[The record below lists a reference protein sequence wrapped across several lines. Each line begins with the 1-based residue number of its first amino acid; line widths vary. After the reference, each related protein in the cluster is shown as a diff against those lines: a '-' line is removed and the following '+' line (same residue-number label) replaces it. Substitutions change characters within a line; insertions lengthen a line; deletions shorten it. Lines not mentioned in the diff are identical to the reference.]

1 MDPPVTPP
9 LPISSVYVLQ
19 GLQAQ
24 PSFNGHKVRLVEWL
38 PKESRYVIHPM
49 EPNSSPLPPIL
60 SIKPANLKPLDQEDK
75 TSTKTSDGSS
85 GGRQKYAPGDRLV
98 LQGLKAQLQF
108 NGFCVV
114 VTGFLYDQGRY
125 KVIPAYKNSPLPP
138 TLAIRPENLVAEN
151 AQGKLESRTLRRSSL
166 GAAPSDLRRG
176 LGKKEKSQPSMTR
189 SASSQSLGPH
199 AALDAPTQTTRS
211 ASSNA
216 LDDAHE
222 HNATNLHLPGT
233 ELCLQWLRSAPHFN
247 GHHVVIKVYLPDE
260 NRYKITRASNSG
272 PLPPEFSVKPDNLIL
287 PGREGLTRPSSDR
300 SLGSIRSLGSQ
311 RQLDAPS
318 QVAKPDSLVS
328 LVKSGSRRIAGEGVQ
343 TGSQRKLVKTGSQ
356 REMVKT
362 GSKRSLM
369 QIVPKSAS
377 KGSVVL
383 LEPNG
388 AFPSG
393 PRRRNSM
400 ASSSPHAS
408 GLLQPGAQMALVGLQ
423 SKPSWNGEEVVVL
436 RFLFEEGRY
445 EVRPVNPMSKIPP
458 EVAIKPSN
466 LRPVTRSTLVG
477 DDRSAGLS
485 TDNSLVPLNN
495 AVPLGEDKTSPD
507 HTSFKSCSPSTQAC
521 YVLGIEV
528 VAYNADNPD
537 LDGHK
542 FIIVQV
548 YETARKYRLEPIGP
562 EALDACL
569 GGNVIVAHDHLIP
582 NEPTTDQVAEISPGG
597 RGVIH
602 GYSPRLNGHLVK
614 VVNYNPRR
622 KSYLVQPLGKLATTS
637 AGSNAIVLPDRNI
650 TEAPASAFWSPMAK
664 NGEQLWVPC
673 VAEARQNPLSL
684 QIEVKV
690 YLSVFPGLAKVAEI
704 AKFVLGEGKCED
716 WTNMGKVLAT
726 LRRNGSKPIN
736 VAVEDESVLRLLQ
749 ENETVVRGDKL
760 STTVESLVEFEL
772 LEKIDRTLDG
782 SLSVY
787 KMKFPP
793 LVEAS
798 DTLKPAVNPRSS
810 PNSVLQQEWEDM
822 RSSKYQMDTNVPQS
836 ARLSARAQS
845 ERSTRR
851 FCGSDDEFD
860 EVVYKSK
867 RRSSMKNSSSS
878 GQLKKEASSR
888 RLVKQGSSR
897 NLHKQPSSR
906 HLGSKKSS
914 MRNSFRT
921 NNDGKPTSGA
931 EHPEADGRSSSLDV
945 LEDLVTKECDKTQL
959 DEDIAVL
966 RSHLKGAKAIRIS

>member
-1 MDPPVTPP
+1 
-9 LPISSVYVLQ
+9 
-19 GLQAQ
+19 
-24 PSFNGHKVRLVEWL
+24 
-38 PKESRYVIHPM
+38 M

-138 TLAIRPENLVAEN
+138 TLAIRPKNLVAEN

-176 LGKKEKSQPSMTR
+176 LGKKEKSQPPM
-189 SASSQSLGPH
+189 
-199 AALDAPTQTTRS
+199 TRS

-247 GHHVVIKVYLPDE
+247 GHHIVIKVYLPDE
-260 NRYKITRASNSG
+260 NRYKVTRASNSG

-287 PGREGLTRPSSDR
+287 PRREGLTRLSSDR

-328 LVKSGSRRIAGEGVQ
+328 LVKSGSRRMAGEGVQ

-369 QIVPKSAS
+369 QMVPKSAS

-400 ASSSPHAS
+400 ASSSPPAS

-466 LRPVTRSTLVG
+466 LRPVTRPTLVG

-507 HTSFKSCSPSTQAC
+507 HTSFKGSSPSTQAC
-521 YVLGIEV
+521 YVLGTEV

-582 NEPTTDQVAEISPGG
+582 NEPTEDQVADISPGG

-602 GYSPRLNGHLVK
+602 GNSPSLNGHLVK
-614 VVNYNPRR
+614 VINYNPRR
-622 KSYLVQPLGKLATTS
+622 KSYLVQPLGKLATSS
-637 AGSNAIVLPDRNI
+637 AGSNAIVLPDRNV

-673 VAEARQNPLSL
+673 VAEARQNPSSL

-749 ENETVVRGDKL
+749 ENETVVRVDKL
-760 STTVESLVEFEL
+760 PTTVESLVEFEL
-772 LEKIDRTLDG
+772 LEKSDRTLDG

-787 KMKFPP
+787 KMKFP
-793 LVEAS
+793 LVKAVA
-798 DTLKPAVNPRSS
+798 TLKPAVNSRSS
-810 PNSVLQQEWEDM
+810 PNSVPQEWEDT
-822 RSSKYQMDTNVPQS
+822 RSSKHQMDRNVPQS

-845 ERSTRR
+845 EGSNRR

-867 RRSSMKNSSSS
+867 RRSSMKNGSSSDHFKKEESSRRLSSS
-878 GQLKKEASSR
+878 GHLKKEGSSRRLSSSDRFKKEGSSRRLSSCDHLKKEGSSR

-914 MRNSFRT
+914 MRNLFRT

-959 DEDIAVL
+959 DEEIAVL
-966 RSHLKGAKAIRIS
+966 RSHLKGAKAIRSS